1 MDRIFKIGLLSL
13 EWQWGLL
20 ALIIIPIFFKN
31 NIMKKTKIRSIK
43 TFEQLSLY
51 SAKATHTWL
60 LRSEIVVK
68 QIFNLDH
75 RFYTLQKYVVC
86 KSRIEI
92 GHTFQEISR
101 ILQIFSKYKCYIIL
115 FTFSSKNTF
124 SPTLLLKACVF

>member
-1 MDRIFKIGLLSL
+1 
-13 EWQWGLL
+13 
-20 ALIIIPIFFKN
+20 
-31 NIMKKTKIRSIK
+31 MKKTKIRSIK

-86 KSRIEI
+86 KSRVEI
-92 GHTFQEISR
+92 GHMFKDIS
-101 ILQIFSKYKCYIIL
+101 LNL
-115 FTFSSKNTF
+115 ADFTYFF
-124 SPTLLLKACVF
+124 